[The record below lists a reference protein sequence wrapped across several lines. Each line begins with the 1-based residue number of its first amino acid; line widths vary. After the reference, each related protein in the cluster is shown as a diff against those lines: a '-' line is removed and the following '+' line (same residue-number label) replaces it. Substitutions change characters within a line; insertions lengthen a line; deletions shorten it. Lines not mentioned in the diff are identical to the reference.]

1 MLHTIVPLEQI
12 FTTEY
17 QPARYAWYGGA
28 PAEYYTDPRGGQ
40 YMGRLY
46 TTDLSA
52 YLGVEG
58 LAALDEKTAAGMP
71 A

>member
-28 PAEYYTDPRGGQ
+28 PAEYYTDPR
-40 YMGRLY
+40 LY